1 MEALHPNCFKAVG
14 WDVLTDAATT
24 DAPVI
29 TSAIQFL
36 GSALVAT
43 GAATPAGAASAAAAE
58 SDARRKDGWT
68 DGRSAGDGREDGRS
82 YKLAICEPEPRAAA
96 PVKST
101 AAAALSASAPVFTMS
116 IGAPVFSMP
125 TAAV

>member
-43 GAATPAGAASAAAAE
+43 GAATSAGAASAAAAE

-82 YKLAICEPEPRAAA
+82 YKLAICEPEPRA

-116 IGAPVFSMP
+116 TGAPVFSMP